1 MDPAGAAADR
11 PLSRRHVSVAWGVHL
26 FTASGAVMGALAL
39 GAIARG
45 HHSTA
50 ALWMLAA
57 FAVDSVDGTLAR
69 RARVTEVLP
78 GFDGRRLDDMV
89 DYLNYVVVAA
99 VFMAAT
105 GHLPGWLWTAVPI
118 LASAYGFSQVH
129 AKTPDGFFRG
139 WPSYWNVVALYL
151 WLLGV
156 SPWVGLAWV
165 AGFAAL
171 IFIPLKY
178 LYPSQMRL
186 FRRATLLGAA
196 VWMVVLALAS
206 LAPGSG
212 WSRVLVWISLAFPA
226 WYLGLS
232 LYVGGWRRS
241 VP

>member
-1 MDPAGAAADR
+1 MGPAGEATDR
-11 PLSRRHVSVAWGVHL
+11 PLSRRRVSVAWGVHL

-45 HHSTA
+45 HYSTA

-57 FAVDSVDGTLAR
+57 LAVDSVDGTLAR

-129 AKTPDGFFRG
+129 AKTPDDFFRG

-151 WLLGV
+151 WLLDV
-156 SPWVGLAWV
+156 SPWAGLAWV
-165 AGFAAL
+165 TGFAVL
-171 IFIPLKY
+171 IFVPLKY
-178 LYPSQMRL
+178 LYPSQMRT
-186 FRRATLLGAA
+186 FRRATLGGAA
-196 VWMVVLALAS
+196 VWMGVLAIAS
-206 LAPGSG
+206 LGRDTG
-212 WSRVLVWISLAFPA
+212 WSRTLAWISLAFPA

-232 LYVGGWRRS
+232 LYLGGWRRS
-241 VP
+241 AP

>member
-1 MDPAGAAADR
+1 MGPAGEATDR
-11 PLSRRHVSVAWGVHL
+11 PLSRRRVSVAWGVHL

-45 HHSTA
+45 HESAA

-57 FAVDSVDGTLAR
+57 LAVDSVDGTLAR

-129 AKTPDGFFRG
+129 AKTPDDFFRG

-171 IFIPLKY
+171 IFLPLKY
-178 LYPSQMRL
+178 LYPSRMRIL
-186 FRRATLLGAA
+186 RRATLGGAA
-196 VWMVVLALAS
+196 AWMVLLAIAS
-206 LAPGSG
+206 LGPGSE
-212 WSRVLVWISLAFPA
+212 WSRALTWISLAFPA

-232 LYVGGWRRS
+232 LYLGGWRRS
-241 VP
+241 AP